1 MSAAAEARPVRAAR
15 GLLADPRLPVALFA
29 FAAVVSAGLLIALSA
44 RLTFFIDDWDLLL
57 HRRGFSVDAFFTDH
71 AGHPSMS
78 LVAIYKFLQATFGMD
93 SLTPYAVVST
103 LAFIASVVLLFIW
116 MRRRV
121 GDWLALA
128 GTLPL
133 LFLGAAYEDLLT
145 PFQLG
150 YFAPMACGIGALLA
164 LERADRRGDILC
176 CALLV
181 VAISFQTVGL
191 IFVAAAAV
199 AIAWDRELR
208 ARAWVVV
215 VPAALYALWYLG
227 WGDSDANQVSF
238 ENVATSPGFILDGYA
253 AAISSLFGLTSMS
266 ADAPVSSLDWGRPL
280 LALAIVAGAAAVI
293 ARGRIPKWLAV
304 VVVAGLAFWFLTA
317 INASIGRTATT
328 SRYQYIG
335 VVLVL
340 MTVAELARGVRPSW
354 RVIAIA
360 VAVSL
365 AATAANL
372 SAMRDAYH
380 GLKGVVPAVRGD
392 LAALEIA
399 ADNVDPGLVLTPKN
413 SDFNYFT
420 LVDAGSY
427 LSAVD
432 KFGSPAYTAEE
443 LASAPEP
450 GRAAADKVLAAAD
463 GVTLRP
469 VGGAAGCRPVPAAA
483 GEPAIVQLE
492 PGSTWIVRASG
503 GETDL
508 ALRRYATESFP
519 VELGSLAAGE
529 AAALELP
536 ADGSAESWE
545 LAATGAGLEVCESS
559 RTSLR

>member
-1 MSAAAEARPVRAAR
+1 MSAAAEATSVRDAR
-15 GLLADPRLPVALFA
+15 GLLGDPRLPVALFA
-29 FAAVVSAGLLIALSA
+29 FAAVVSGGLLIALNA
-44 RLTFFIDDWDLLL
+44 QLTFFIDDWEVLL
-57 HRRGFSVDAFFTDH
+57 HRRGFSVDAFFSDH

-78 LVAIYKFLQATFGMD
+78 LVAVYKALQATFGMG

-103 LAFIASVVLLFIW
+103 LVFIASVVLLFIW

-128 GTLPL
+128 GALPL
-133 LFLGAAYEDLLT
+133 LFLGAAYEDLMS

-150 YFAPMACGIGALLA
+150 YFAPIACGIGALLA
-164 LERADRRGDILC
+164 LEGGNRRGDVIC

-181 VAISFQTVGL
+181 FAISFQTVGL
-191 IFVAAAAV
+191 VFVAAAAV

-215 VPAALYALWYLG
+215 LPAALYALWYLG
-227 WGDSDANQVSF
+227 WGRSSDASQLSF
-238 ENVATSPGFILDGYA
+238 ENIATAPGFILDGYA
-253 AAISSLFGLTSMS
+253 AAVSSLFGLTSSS

-280 LALAIVAGAAAVI
+280 LALAIVVGAAVLI
-293 ARGRIPKWLAV
+293 ARGRIPKWLV
-304 VVVAGLAFWFLTA
+304 VVVIAGLAFWFLTA
-317 INASIGRTATT
+317 INASTGRLATT

-340 MTVAELARGVRPSW
+340 MTAAELARGVRPSW

-360 VAVSL
+360 VVVSL

-380 GLKGVVPAVRGD
+380 GLKGVVPTVRGD

-399 ADNVDPGLVLTPKN
+399 ADNVDPALVLTPKN
-413 SDFNYFT
+413 SNFNYFT

-427 LSAVD
+427 LSAAD
-432 KFGSPAYTAEE
+432 KFGSPAYTQEE
-443 LASAPEP
+443 LASAPEA

-463 GVTLRP
+463 GVALRP
-469 VGGAAGCRPVPAAA
+469 VDEAAGCQPAAA
-483 GEPAIVQLE
+483 GAPALTQLE
-492 PGSTWIVRASG
+492 PGSTTVVRASG
-503 GETDL
+503 ATAGL

-536 ADGSAESWE
+536 ADASAERWE
-545 LAATGAGLEVCESS
+545 LAATGGALELCEPSKS
-559 RTSLR
+559 DLR

>member
-1 MSAAAEARPVRAAR
+1 MSAAEATSVRDAR
-15 GLLADPRLPVALFA
+15 GLLGDPRLPVALFA
-29 FAAVVSAGLLIALSA
+29 FAAVVSGGLLIALNA
-44 RLTFFIDDWDLLL
+44 QLTFFIDDWEVLL
-57 HRRGFSVDAFFTDH
+57 HRRGFSVDAFFSDH

-78 LVAIYKFLQATFGMD
+78 LVAVYKALQATFGMG

-103 LAFIASVVLLFIW
+103 LVFIASVVLLFIW

-128 GTLPL
+128 GALPL
-133 LFLGAAYEDLLT
+133 LFLGAAYEDLMS

-150 YFAPMACGIGALLA
+150 YFAPIACGIGALLA
-164 LERADRRGDILC
+164 LEGGNRRGDVIC

-181 VAISFQTVGL
+181 FAISFQTVGL
-191 IFVAAAAV
+191 VFVAAAAV

-208 ARAWVVV
+208 ARAWVVLL
-215 VPAALYALWYLG
+215 PAALYALWYLG
-227 WGDSDANQVSF
+227 WGRSSDASQLSF
-238 ENVATSPGFILDGYA
+238 ENIATAPGFILDGYA
-253 AAISSLFGLTSMS
+253 AAVSSLFGLTSSS

-280 LALAIVAGAAAVI
+280 LALAIVVGAAVLI
-293 ARGRIPKWLAV
+293 ARGRIPKWLV
-304 VVVAGLAFWFLTA
+304 VVVIAGLAFWFLTA
-317 INASIGRTATT
+317 INASTGRLATT

-340 MTVAELARGVRPSW
+340 MTAAELARGVRPSW

-360 VAVSL
+360 VVVSL

-380 GLKGVVPAVRGD
+380 GLKGVVPTVRGD

-399 ADNVDPGLVLTPKN
+399 ADNVDPALVLTPKN
-413 SDFNYFT
+413 SNFNYFT

-427 LSAVD
+427 LSAAD
-432 KFGSPAYTAEE
+432 KFGSPAYTQEE
-443 LASAPEP
+443 LASAPEA

-463 GVTLRP
+463 GVALRP
-469 VGGAAGCRPVPAAA
+469 VDEAAGCQPAAA
-483 GEPAIVQLE
+483 GAPALTQLE
-492 PGSTWIVRASG
+492 PGSTTVVRASG
-503 GETDL
+503 ATARL

-536 ADGSAESWE
+536 ADASAERWE
-545 LAATGAGLEVCESS
+545 LAATGGALELCEPSKS
-559 RTSLR
+559 ELR

>member
-1 MSAAAEARPVRAAR
+1 MSAAEATSVRDAR
-15 GLLADPRLPVALFA
+15 GLLGDPRLPVALFA
-29 FAAVVSAGLLIALSA
+29 FAAVVSGGLLIALNA
-44 RLTFFIDDWDLLL
+44 QLTFFIDDWEVLL
-57 HRRGFSVDAFFTDH
+57 HRRGFSVDAFFSDH

-78 LVAIYKFLQATFGMD
+78 LVAVYKALQATFGMG

-103 LAFIASVVLLFIW
+103 LVFIASVVLLFIW

-128 GTLPL
+128 GALPL
-133 LFLGAAYEDLLT
+133 LFLGAAYEDLMS

-150 YFAPMACGIGALLA
+150 YFAPIACGIGALLA
-164 LERADRRGDILC
+164 LEGGNRRGDVIC

-181 VAISFQTVGL
+181 FAISFQTVGL
-191 IFVAAAAV
+191 VFVAAAAV

-208 ARAWVVV
+208 ARAWVVLL
-215 VPAALYALWYLG
+215 PAALYALWYLG
-227 WGDSDANQVSF
+227 WGRSSDASQLSF
-238 ENVATSPGFILDGYA
+238 ENIATAPGFMLDGYA
-253 AAISSLFGLTSMS
+253 AAVSSLFGLTSS
-266 ADAPVSSLDWGRPL
+266 RADAPVSSLDWGRPL
-280 LALAIVAGAAAVI
+280 LALAIVVGAAVLI
-293 ARGRIPKWLAV
+293 ARGRIPKWLV
-304 VVVAGLAFWFLTA
+304 VVVIAGLAFWFLTA
-317 INASIGRTATT
+317 INASTGRLATT

-340 MTVAELARGVRPSW
+340 MTAAELARGVRPSW

-360 VAVSL
+360 VVVSL

-380 GLKGVVPAVRGD
+380 GLKGVVPTVRGD

-399 ADNVDPGLVLTPKN
+399 ADNVDPALVLTPKN
-413 SDFNYFT
+413 SNFNYFT

-427 LSAVD
+427 LSAAD
-432 KFGSPAYTAEE
+432 KFGSPAYTQEE
-443 LASAPEP
+443 LASAPEA

-463 GVTLRP
+463 GVALRP
-469 VGGAAGCRPVPAAA
+469 VDEAAGCQPAAA
-483 GEPAIVQLE
+483 GAPALTQLE
-492 PGSTWIVRASG
+492 PGSTTVVRASG
-503 GETDL
+503 ATARL

-536 ADGSAESWE
+536 ADASAERWE
-545 LAATGAGLEVCESS
+545 LAATGGALELCEPSKS
-559 RTSLR
+559 DLR

>member
-1 MSAAAEARPVRAAR
+1 MSAAEATSVRDAR
-15 GLLADPRLPVALFA
+15 GLLGDPRLPVALFA
-29 FAAVVSAGLLIALSA
+29 FAAVVSGGLLIALNA
-44 RLTFFIDDWDLLL
+44 QLTFFIDDWEVLL
-57 HRRGFSVDAFFTDH
+57 HRRGFSVDAFFSDH

-78 LVAIYKFLQATFGMD
+78 LVAVYKALQATFGMG

-103 LAFIASVVLLFIW
+103 LVFIASVVLLFIW

-128 GTLPL
+128 GALPL
-133 LFLGAAYEDLLT
+133 LFLGAAYEDLMS

-150 YFAPMACGIGALLA
+150 YFAPIACGIGALLA
-164 LERADRRGDILC
+164 LEGGNRRGDVIC

-181 VAISFQTVGL
+181 FAISFQTVGL
-191 IFVAAAAV
+191 VFVAAAAV

-208 ARAWVVV
+208 ARAWVVLL
-215 VPAALYALWYLG
+215 PAALYALWYLG
-227 WGDSDANQVSF
+227 WGRSSDASQLSF
-238 ENVATSPGFILDGYA
+238 ENIATAPGFILDGYA
-253 AAISSLFGLTSMS
+253 AAVSSLFGLTSSS

-280 LALAIVAGAAAVI
+280 LALAIVVGAAVLI
-293 ARGRIPKWLAV
+293 ARGRIPKWLV
-304 VVVAGLAFWFLTA
+304 VVVIAGLAFWFLTA
-317 INASIGRTATT
+317 INASTGRLATT

-340 MTVAELARGVRPSW
+340 MTAAELARGVRPSW

-360 VAVSL
+360 VVVSL

-380 GLKGVVPAVRGD
+380 GLKGVVPTVRGD

-399 ADNVDPGLVLTPKN
+399 ADNVDPALVLTPKN
-413 SDFNYFT
+413 SNFNYFT

-427 LSAVD
+427 LSAAD
-432 KFGSPAYTAEE
+432 KFGSPAYTQEE
-443 LASAPEP
+443 LASAPEA

-463 GVTLRP
+463 GVALRP
-469 VGGAAGCRPVPAAA
+469 VDEAAGCQPAAA
-483 GEPAIVQLE
+483 GAPALTQLE
-492 PGSTWIVRASG
+492 PGSTTVVRASG
-503 GETDL
+503 ATARL

-536 ADGSAESWE
+536 ADASAERWE
-545 LAATGAGLEVCESS
+545 LAATGGALELCEPSKS
-559 RTSLR
+559 DLR

>member
-1 MSAAAEARPVRAAR
+1 MSAAAEATSVRDAR
-15 GLLADPRLPVALFA
+15 GLLGDPRLPVALFA
-29 FAAVVSAGLLIALSA
+29 FAAVVSGGLLIALNA
-44 RLTFFIDDWDLLL
+44 QLTFFIDDWEVLL
-57 HRRGFSVDAFFTDH
+57 HRRGFSVDAFFSDH

-78 LVAIYKFLQATFGMD
+78 LVAVYKALQATFGMG

-103 LAFIASVVLLFIW
+103 LVFIASVVLLFIW

-128 GTLPL
+128 GALPL
-133 LFLGAAYEDLLT
+133 LFLGAAYEDLMS

-150 YFAPMACGIGALLA
+150 YFAPIACGIGALLA
-164 LERADRRGDILC
+164 LEGGNRRGDVIC

-181 VAISFQTVGL
+181 FAISFQTVGL
-191 IFVAAAAV
+191 VFVAAAAV

-208 ARAWVVV
+208 ARAWVVLL
-215 VPAALYALWYLG
+215 PAALYALWYLG
-227 WGDSDANQVSF
+227 WGRSSDASQLSF
-238 ENVATSPGFILDGYA
+238 ENIATAPGFILDGYA
-253 AAISSLFGLTSMS
+253 AAVSSLFGLTSSS

-280 LALAIVAGAAAVI
+280 LALAIVVGAAVLI
-293 ARGRIPKWLAV
+293 ARGRIPKWLV
-304 VVVAGLAFWFLTA
+304 VVVIAGLAFWFLTA
-317 INASIGRTATT
+317 INASTGRLATT

-340 MTVAELARGVRPSW
+340 MTAAELARGVRPSW

-360 VAVSL
+360 VVVSL

-380 GLKGVVPAVRGD
+380 GLKGVVPTVRGD

-399 ADNVDPGLVLTPKN
+399 ADNVDPALVLTPKN
-413 SDFNYFT
+413 SNFNYFT

-427 LSAVD
+427 LSAAD
-432 KFGSPAYTAEE
+432 KFGSPAYTQEE
-443 LASAPEP
+443 LASAPEA

-463 GVTLRP
+463 GVALRP
-469 VGGAAGCRPVPAAA
+469 VDEAAGCQPAAA
-483 GEPAIVQLE
+483 GAPALTQLE
-492 PGSTWIVRASG
+492 PGSTTVVRASG
-503 GETDL
+503 ATARL

-536 ADGSAESWE
+536 ADASAERWE
-545 LAATGAGLEVCESS
+545 LAATGGALELCEPSKS
-559 RTSLR
+559 DLR